1 MNSMGLPIH
10 NTGNPMI
17 GTRLGPYEIIEEV
30 GKGGMAT
37 VYRAYQPA
45 VDRCVAVKVLHQS
58 IANDP
63 QAMER
68 FRREARVIARLE
80 HSHILPVYDF
90 DGAHD
95 PPYIVMRFVDSG
107 TLKDVLNLR
116 RLPFDE
122 LGYLLRQTASALD
135 YAHRQGIVHRD
146 IKPSNIMLDREGN
159 VLVSDFGIARV
170 ATTADQVGAKS
181 LTQSGSFLG
190 TPAYMSPE
198 QVAGIDRKSV
208 V

>member
-1 MNSMGLPIH
+1 
-10 NTGNPMI
+10 MI

-80 HSHILPVYDF
+80 HPHILPV
-90 DGAHD
+90 
-95 PPYIVMRFVDSG
+95 
-107 TLKDVLNLR
+107 
-116 RLPFDE
+116 
-122 LGYLLRQTASALD
+122 
-135 YAHRQGIVHRD
+135 
-146 IKPSNIMLDREGN
+146 
-159 VLVSDFGIARV
+159 
-170 ATTADQVGAKS
+170 
-181 LTQSGSFLG
+181 
-190 TPAYMSPE
+190 
-198 QVAGIDRKSV
+198 
-208 V
+208 